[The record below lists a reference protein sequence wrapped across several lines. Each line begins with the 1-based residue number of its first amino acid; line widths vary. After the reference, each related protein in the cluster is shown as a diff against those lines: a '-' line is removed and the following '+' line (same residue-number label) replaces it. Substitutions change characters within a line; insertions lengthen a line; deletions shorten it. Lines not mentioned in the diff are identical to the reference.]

1 MTTVHEFDATEWL
14 RRWDVQQEGYVP
26 DREDMFGLMFDVVER
41 LGAAPGRLLDL
52 ACGPGSLARRAL
64 RRFPGVA
71 AVGVDFDPVMLEL
84 ARRTTGD
91 AVSWV
96 DADLSGPGW
105 TAAVGDAPYDAAVSA
120 TALHWLAATDL
131 PAFATALAS
140 VLRPGGVFVD
150 FDTLHADPE
159 PARLAA
165 AVTELRVERTE
176 QRTGSAGFED
186 FHRWWEAILA
196 EPALSPTAAE
206 RERRFA
212 GRERSGG
219 STIGQWES
227 ALRDAGFAEVGT
239 VTQLLDRR
247 MLVAVR

>member
-1 MTTVHEFDATEWL
+1 MATSYDFDAAEWL

-26 DREDMFGLMFDVVER
+26 DREAMFDLMFDVVDG

-64 RRFPGVA
+64 ARFPGAQVT
-71 AVGVDFDPVMLEL
+71 GVDFDPVMLEL

-91 AVSWV
+91 AASWV
-96 DADLSGPGW
+96 DADLSGPEW
-105 TAAVGDAPYDAAVSA
+105 TDVVGDRYDAAVSA
-120 TALHWLAATDL
+120 TALHWLAADDL
-131 PAFATALAS
+131 PGFAEALAS

-150 FDTLHADPE
+150 FDTLKADPE

-165 AVTELRVERTE
+165 MTAELRIARTE
-176 QRTGSAGFED
+176 ARTGSSDFED
-186 FHRWWEAILA
+186 FQAWWAA
-196 EPALSPTAAE
+196 VVREPALADVVAD

-219 STIGQWES
+219 STIGQWEA
-227 ALRDAGFAEVGT
+227 ALRGAGFAEVGT

-247 MLVAVR
+247 MLAAIR